1 MKFRDL
7 REQIE
12 RPQPPII
19 IDAPTPPR
27 PRFKDVETAIDYIK
41 GYCNKHPNCG
51 EHCRLY
57 DAEDERC
64 MFCDAYE
71 AGVPCD
77 WKLPKREE
85 ENGEK

>member
-27 PRFKDVETAIDYIK
+27 PAFKGIEAAIDYIK
-41 GYCNKHPNCG
+41 GYCNKHPNCVR
-51 EHCRLY
+51 CRLC
-57 DAEDERC
+57 DTENDRC
-64 MFCDAYE
+64 MFYDAYE

-77 WKLPKREE
+77 WELPKREE